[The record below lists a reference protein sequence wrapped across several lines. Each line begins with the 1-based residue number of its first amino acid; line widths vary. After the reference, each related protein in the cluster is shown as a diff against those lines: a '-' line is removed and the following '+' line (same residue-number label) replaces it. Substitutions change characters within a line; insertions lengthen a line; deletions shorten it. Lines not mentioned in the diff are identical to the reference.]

1 MSLVVPGLGQ
11 AYTRR
16 PLLGALFLGVGAGAA
31 AAGLLYKE
39 ATVRCLAPL
48 VDGSCPPGEELSR
61 SEETPYLVAGL
72 GVAGAMA
79 LVAAIEAYVSAN
91 RLNAEDAAQRTG
103 EVPSWL
109 AHASPR
115 IDVSPQGLTLGIRLT
130 R

>member
-1 MSLVVPGLGQ
+1 MLISG
-11 AYTRR
+11 A
-16 PLLGALFLGVGAGAA
+16 PLLPSAA
-31 AAGLLYKE
+31 I
-39 ATVRCLAPL
+39 
-48 VDGSCPPGEELSR
+48 VDYELSMTMPAR
-61 SEETPYLVAGL
+61 LTADT
-72 GVAGAMA
+72 GVDS
-79 LVAAIEAYVSAN
+79 LTHAIEAYVSAN